1 MSRQCILAT
10 FPAVRPALIAT
21 SSCGSINDSSLI
33 HELVF
38 TATNSVPSRV
48 IMIGSVT
55 AEICA
60 PTTAVLRR
68 RHEAREHIRHLLG
81 LLRRTLHALPLTR
94 CLSRVAARQHA
105 RVHLPPL

>member
-10 FPAVRPALIAT
+10 FPAVLPALIAT

-60 PTTAVLRR
+60 PTSAGHSGT
-68 RHEAREHIRHLLG
+68 
-81 LLRRTLHALPLTR
+81 TR
-94 CLSRVAARQHA
+94 A
-105 RVHLPPL
+105 

>member
-10 FPAVRPALIAT
+10 FPVVRFALIAA
-21 SSCGSINDSSLI
+21 SNCGSINDNSLI

-38 TATNSVPSRV
+38 TATNRVPSRV

-60 PTTAVLRR
+60 PTSDGHSGT
-68 RHEAREHIRHLLG
+68 IR
-81 LLRRTLHALPLTR
+81 A
-94 CLSRVAARQHA
+94 
-105 RVHLPPL
+105 

>member
-10 FPAVRPALIAT
+10 FPLVRFALIAI
-21 SSCGSINDSSLI
+21 SNCGSINDGSLI

-38 TATNSVPSRV
+38 TATNNVPSRV

-60 PTTAVLRR
+60 PTSVGHSGTMRA
-68 RHEAREHIRHLLG
+68 
-81 LLRRTLHALPLTR
+81 
-94 CLSRVAARQHA
+94 
-105 RVHLPPL
+105 